1 MGRSC
6 TRSGLEN
13 FRTSMKPGGLPAK
26 SKRSSDWTQLS
37 TRVEDRERM
46 DRAEFQRRNGIIG
59 RSPEILEIVD
69 TIRQVAPTDITILV
83 TGESG
88 TGKEVVARAIHAAS
102 RRSERPMVTVNCG
115 AIPEGLIESELFGHE
130 RGSFTS
136 AVEQRKGYFE
146 VADGGTVFLDE
157 IGEMPAATQVKL
169 LRVLENGEYSRVGS
183 SQVRTANVRIVAA
196 TNRTLEYEVQQKRF
210 RSDLYFRLRSVNIHL
225 PALRNRREDLPP
237 LVDHFVQE
245 VSAKNGIR
253 FAGFTNDA
261 TALLMD
267 YDWPGNLREL
277 KNAVESMLIL
287 ENGKRLDAGTVQKYL
302 KGRTTVVTER
312 NLPVVTNKSVEQA
325 ERELIYRAL
334 LDIKSNLIEL
344 KYLLNHPGTAETATE
359 AAPRNNGSNGN
370 GNLSLDE
377 MERKMILTALERHS
391 GNRRLAARD
400 LNISERTLYRKIK
413 EYGLQ
418 E

>member
-1 MGRSC
+1 
-6 TRSGLEN
+6 
-13 FRTSMKPGGLPAK
+13 
-26 SKRSSDWTQLS
+26 
-37 TRVEDRERM
+37 
-46 DRAEFQRRNGIIG
+46 
-59 RSPEILEIVD
+59 
-69 TIRQVAPTDITILV
+69 
-83 TGESG
+83 
-88 TGKEVVARAIHAAS
+88 
-102 RRSERPMVTVNCG
+102 
-115 AIPEGLIESELFGHE
+115 
-130 RGSFTS
+130 
-136 AVEQRKGYFE
+136 
-146 VADGGTVFLDE
+146 
-157 IGEMPAATQVKL
+157 
-169 LRVLENGEYSRVGS
+169 
-183 SQVRTANVRIVAA
+183 
-196 TNRTLEYEVQQKRF
+196 
-210 RSDLYFRLRSVNIHL
+210 
-225 PALRNRREDLPP
+225 
-237 LVDHFVQE
+237 VQE

-344 KYLLNHPGTAETATE
+344 KDLLNHPGTAETATE